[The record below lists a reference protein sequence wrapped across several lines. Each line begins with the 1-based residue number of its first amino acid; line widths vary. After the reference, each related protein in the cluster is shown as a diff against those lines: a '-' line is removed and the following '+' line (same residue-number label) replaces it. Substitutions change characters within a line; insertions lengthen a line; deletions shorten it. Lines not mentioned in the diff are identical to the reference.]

1 MSRLLDLLTL
11 KERVL
16 AAEVVAEH
24 REQTVA
30 VSTLEADG
38 ANGRPPHRAFDD
50 AEGVLDARATGN
62 ERRRSCRRRPN
73 PRRSRRRFR
82 PSAERRTERL
92 GHFLCARSG
101 GETEHSAARTGR
113 NDVSENTASSR
124 HVGVPLSGKI
134 SFRST

>member
-1 MSRLLDLLTL
+1 MGRVGGAISNAPVVSRLLDLLTL
-11 KERVL
+11 KARVL

-24 REQTVA
+24 REQAVA

-82 PSAERRTERL
+82 PSAERCTERL
-92 GHFLCARSG
+92 EHFPWRLR
-101 GETEHSAARTGR
+101 RRRGR
-113 NDVSENTASSR
+113 ER
-124 HVGVPLSGKI
+124 RCPHRPQ
-134 SFRST
+134 